1 MPPAGL
7 RMVHPGRSTHKIQ
20 RFLIENFVYDKKTIY
35 ICACFSLSSTKKG
48 RSKLNIL
55 FITMCDKSHHTSPLT
70 KHLNSR
76 QFQTPPKAVSGALA
90 YDLHTSGGH
99 RKGLSQTKIIVYKT
113 VATGANP
120 IQDLHAFSYA
130 VSGEKTYFCTR
141 DVAVRA

>member
-1 MPPAGL
+1 MPPDGL

-48 RSKLNIL
+48 RSKLN
-55 FITMCDKSHHTSPLT
+55 K
-70 KHLNSR
+70 
-76 QFQTPPKAVSGALA
+76 TPPEAVSGVLA

-99 RKGLSQTKIIVYKT
+99 RKDLSQTEIIVYKT

-141 DVAVRA
+141 NVAVRA